1 MLAWQAQYSDI
12 RKELKEVKG
21 TSDTLRVKQAWV
33 AESNWHDY
41 HSLLVCLQ
49 KELRQKQAECDHA
62 RAVEKEAEKLRRR
75 MSTMEG

>member
-21 TSDTLRVKQAWV
+21 TSDTLRVKTSMLINFGTFV
-33 AESNWHDY
+33 II
-41 HSLLVCLQ
+41 CLCSQ
-49 KELRQKQAECDHA
+49 KELKQKQAECDHA
-62 RAVEKEAEKLRRR
+62 RAVEKEGEKLRRR

>member
-1 MLAWQAQYSDI
+1 MIIVVNLCS
-12 RKELKEVKG
+12 
-21 TSDTLRVKQAWV
+21 
-33 AESNWHDY
+33 
-41 HSLLVCLQ
+41 Q